1 MKNKM
6 NKKIMLDALMTILF
20 IALMDYA
27 FTGLVLHELIGLAI
41 FAFFFFHKLINFK
54 WIKSITKRLFDP
66 ALKARTKVMYWLDA
80 LLLIDV
86 VLITLSG
93 LFISTEVFPQL
104 FTVSD
109 RFLWVTIHHIASYGG
124 LIAISVHVG
133 LHWKMIM
140 AAFRKMLRIKKPS
153 IVRTAFVRLMA
164 LLFIVAG
171 IKSSFDV
178 GMAEKLSLKSD
189 DESDNTAITDGTALA
204 GSLNAIIN
212 TEEDTEPET
221 LKIYGKG
228 NGSGDG
234 DHEDEEHE
242 DDEYEDHEEDD
253 DDYYY
258 DTQSNQTTSDAQI
271 TSTQVVDNAP
281 SLSSYLSKLYCTGC
295 SKHCPLSA
303 PQCSVGV
310 GQANTASNDYYDTYA
325 IPESQQTYI
334 PSVHITSTASAQTPK
349 VTASP
354 ITENA
359 PSLVD
364 YLSKLYCTGC
374 GKHCPLSAPQCS
386 LGEQQAEESATEYY
400 VIYAANLD
408 NAATDT
414 TTDNTTDSDQ
424 DNANLTVDQITDNV
438 FADYLPIMG
447 LYIGGAYY
455 TVELIDKAKEKKKSD
470 TK

>member
-1 MKNKM
+1 MSAWQKNS
-6 NKKIMLDALMTILF
+6 LF
-20 IALMDYA
+20 
-27 FTGLVLHELIGLAI
+27 
-41 FAFFFFHKLINFK
+41 
-54 WIKSITKRLFDP
+54 
-66 ALKARTKVMYWLDA
+66 
-80 LLLIDV
+80 
-86 VLITLSG
+86 
-93 LFISTEVFPQL
+93 
-104 FTVSD
+104 
-109 RFLWVTIHHIASYGG
+109 
-124 LIAISVHVG
+124 
-133 LHWKMIM
+133 
-140 AAFRKMLRIKKPS
+140 
-153 IVRTAFVRLMA
+153 
-164 LLFIVAG
+164 
-171 IKSSFDV
+171 
-178 GMAEKLSLKSD
+178 KSD

-212 TEEDTEPET
+212 TEEDTAPET

-234 DHEDEEHE
+234 DHEEEEHE
-242 DDEYEDHEEDD
+242 DDEYEDHEEDHD
-253 DDYYY
+253 SYY

-303 PQCSVGV
+303 PQCSIGV

-334 PSVHITSTASAQTPK
+334 PSVQITSSAAAQTPK

-354 ITENA
+354 VTENA

-408 NAATDT
+408 SAVTDT
-414 TTDNTTDSDQ
+414 TTDNTTTDSDQ
-424 DNANLTVDQITDNV
+424 DNASLTLNPITDNV

-455 TVELIDKAKEKKKSD
+455 TIELIDKKKEKKSD